1 MRENVNRRW
10 GTHMLGNT
18 KMANF
23 LAALTNK
30 EPWFSQQEFLSAD
43 ATRPPASQNTT
54 SPLELDNR
62 SETLKVHARGCKLR
76 LRTKLLTVL
85 ETVNNSRALEDVE
98 KINLMNST
106 KALN

>member
-1 MRENVNRRW
+1 MRENVNRGW

-18 KMANF
+18 KMGQL

-30 EPWFSQQEFLSAD
+30 ERWFSQQEFLSAD

-62 SETLKVHARGCKLR
+62 SENLKVHARGCKLR
-76 LRTKLLTVL
+76 LRTKLLSVGDCQQFKG
-85 ETVNNSRALEDVE
+85 SRRCWKDKFDEFYQG
-98 KINLMNST
+98 S
-106 KALN
+106 